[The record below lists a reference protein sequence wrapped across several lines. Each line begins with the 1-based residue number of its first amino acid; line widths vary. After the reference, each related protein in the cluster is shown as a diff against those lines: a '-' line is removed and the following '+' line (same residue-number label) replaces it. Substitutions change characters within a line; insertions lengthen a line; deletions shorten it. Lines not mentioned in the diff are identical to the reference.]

1 MDAIHHQL
9 LLILSLLF
17 AVFFLC
23 IISEKLRMSVP
34 VFLVIGGLLISLFPK
49 VPHIAIN
56 PEFIFVIFL
65 PPLLFDGAWNTS
77 WSFFWKRR
85 RTISLLAFGLVFF
98 TSIVVAYFSHA
109 MIPNFPLAMGFLLGG
124 IVSPTD
130 AVSAVAVLKGK
141 KVPVRVQ
148 TVLEGESM
156 VNDAAGLIVFRFAL
170 AAVLTGQF
178 KMQTAALDFFIS
190 TGFGI
195 CIGLAIA
202 VIIYFLYRIA
212 PDNAD
217 IDTCLTLVTPYIMYV
232 AAEYFECSGVM
243 AVVTGGLYL
252 ASRSHDFLPY
262 DSRMQANSVWAT
274 VRFLLNGF
282 VFILIG
288 LQLPIIIEVL
298 GKREILGYALLYGIA
313 ISILVVLV
321 RIAWV
326 FPSVFLP
333 RMLSKK
339 IKLREKNP
347 GWKIA
352 FLISWSGMRGVLSLA
367 AALSLPLMLS
377 DKVTPFPNRNLV
389 LFITFVVILF
399 TLLVQGLT
407 LPYVIKK
414 LDAQEVDIELTKE
427 HQEEAIRKS
436 LYKVSV
442 VFLTKKYGS
451 QSLNGSFYKK
461 LLVKAEIISTVV
473 DKKLEQL
480 DAEDSKNL
488 MHIYHMA
495 MLEVI
500 ALQRNEL
507 VNMGK
512 NVGYNIELIEKHK
525 LLLDLEESKIN
536 IELGISKEVVEEKN
550 ELAASD
556 PETLTGLA

>member
-1 MDAIHHQL
+1 
-9 LLILSLLF
+9 
-17 AVFFLC
+17 
-23 IISEKLRMSVP
+23 MSVP

-49 VPHIAIN
+49 VPHVAIN

-65 PPLLFDGAWNTS
+65 PPLLFDAAWNTS
-77 WSFFWKRR
+77 WPFFWKRR
-85 RTISLLAFGLVFF
+85 RTIGLLAFGLVFF

-109 MIPNFPLAMGFLLGG
+109 LIPNFPLAMGFLLGG

-148 TVLEGESM
+148 TVLEGESL

-170 AAVLTGQF
+170 VAMLTGQF
-178 KMQTAALDFFIS
+178 KMHSAVLEFFVS
-190 TGFGI
+190 TGLGI
-195 CIGLAIA
+195 GIGLVIA
-202 VIIYFLYRIA
+202 VLIYFLYRIA

-232 AAEYFECSGVM
+232 AAEYFKCSGVM

-288 LQLPIIIEVL
+288 LQLPIVIEVL
-298 GKREILGYALLYGIA
+298 GQREILGQALLYGTA
-313 ISILVVLV
+313 ISILVVMLRV
-321 RIAWV
+321 AWV

-333 RMLSKK
+333 RMISKK
-339 IKLREKNP
+339 VRLREKNP

-367 AALSLPLMLS
+367 AALSIPLTLS
-377 DKVTPFPNRNLV
+377 DDITPFPNRNLV

-407 LPYVIKK
+407 LPYVIRK
-414 LDAQEVDIELTKE
+414 LDAQEIDISLTKE
-427 HQEEAIRKS
+427 NQEEVIRKN

-442 VFLTKKYGS
+442 VFLTKKYGN
-451 QSLNGSFYKK
+451 QSLSGSFYKK
-461 LLVKAEIISTVV
+461 MLVKAEIISTTV

-480 DAEDSKNL
+480 DGKDEKNL
-488 MHIYHMA
+488 MDIYHVA

-500 ALQRNEL
+500 SLQRTEL
-507 VNMGK
+507 VNMSK
-512 NVGYNIELIEKHK
+512 NIGYDIELIEKHK

-536 IELGISKEVVEEKN
+536 IELGISKEVVQEKN
-550 ELAASD
+550 EMAAAND
-556 PETLTGLA
+556 PEELSGLA